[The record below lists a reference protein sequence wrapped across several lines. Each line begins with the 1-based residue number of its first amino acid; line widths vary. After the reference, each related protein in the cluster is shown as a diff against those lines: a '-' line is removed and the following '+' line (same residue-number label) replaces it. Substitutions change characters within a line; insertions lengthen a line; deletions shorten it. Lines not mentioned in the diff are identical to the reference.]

1 MSFEESPTLDEYKGG
16 LPEKMPDPSAQKKR
30 VRFILGI
37 LLAVVLF
44 LGGANF
50 LQSEAGSL
58 LMGTGAIRGKVVDAQ
73 GSPFQADVFVIGVE
87 QIISAAPDGSFF
99 MERIPAGEQSLVVA
113 NATSG
118 QEYPVKITA
127 GQTLDIGQVQFVVA
141 VTPGAGQ

>member
-16 LPEKMPDPSAQKKR
+16 LPDQLPDPSAQKRR

-37 LLAVVLF
+37 LLTIVFF

-50 LQSEAGSL
+50 LQSDAGSL
-58 LMGTGAIRGKVVDAQ
+58 LMGTGAVRGKVVDAE
-73 GSPFQADVFVIGVE
+73 GAPLQADVFVIGVE
-87 QIISAAPDGSFF
+87 QIIRAAPDGTFL
-99 MERIPAGEQSLVVA
+99 MEKIPAGEQSLVVA
-113 NATSG
+113 NAKTG
-118 QEYPVKITA
+118 QEYPVRITA